1 MLNLS
6 VPPDVCP
13 VTRLT
18 NDAATYRY
26 PSVSPDGTRVAV
38 IRNDVNSANP
48 GPDIVVI
55 DTASQTQTP
64 ITGDLSTFNEV
75 APRWTPDGLQLLYAA
90 ADRNNPGNNDIILI
104 NADGSG
110 TPIPI
115 LEVRSDA
122 DETFPVPS
130 PDGNYLAFASNRSGF
145 YDIYIFDRA
154 SATLWQLTNNEDE
167 DYPGDWWRP

>member
-1 MLNLS
+1 VFL
-6 VPPDVCP
+6 DTARAQ
-13 VTRLT
+13 TRSRSEHIQRR
-18 NDAATYRY
+18 AE
-26 PSVSPDGTRVAV
+26 PDG
-38 IRNDVNSANP
+38 
-48 GPDIVVI
+48 
-55 DTASQTQTP
+55 
-64 ITGDLSTFNEV
+64 
-75 APRWTPDGLQLLYAA
+75 LYAA

-122 DETFPVPS
+122 DENFPVPS

-145 YDIYIFDRA
+145 YDIYVFDRA
-154 SATLWQLTNNEDE
+154 NATLWQLTNSEDE